1 MKKFKWDFENIKK
14 FKENFNERLRNKIG
28 SIINLNIFFNFKNF
42 INFFFFQKVVIFI
55 LLIFYSLEN
64 INTLDGNLYND

>member
-28 SIINLNIFFNFKNF
+28 SIINLNIFLIFKNF